1 MTQREARRES
11 HGIRDGGGGGGGGDI
26 GCPNIGGSLATAVIA
41 ANIAAA
47 VAVEKVAAE
56 GVVVETMEAMNIW
69 QRWW

>member
-11 HGIRDGGGGGGGGDI
+11 HGIRDGGGGCEDI